1 MAKKEKKQKKERKQ
15 NPKPKK
21 LIQEQQPHLQ
31 NKGDEEDGNL
41 LTFGEHLEVFRQM
54 VFRILGVAGLIAVLV
69 FCLKDTTWNIL
80 MAPSE
85 WDFCTYRLLETAMRE
100 IGIDFRF
107 EEFHVNMIATDLS
120 SQFMT
125 HITTAVYLGLLGASP
140 YILYELF
147 RFISPAL
154 YENERKYSVQVA
166 VIIYVLF
173 LLGVLMSYF
182 VLFPISF
189 RFLGTYSVSAK
200 VVSNITLDS
209 YISTFVS
216 LTLVMGVVFQLPV
229 VAFFLGKLGV
239 VSSWM
244 LSKYRKHALIVIMLV
259 AAIIT
264 PPDLMTLILVTIPLY
279 LLYEVSIRVVKWVEP
294 KEQEA

>member
-1 MAKKEKKQKKERKQ
+1 MSKKGEKA
-15 NPKPKK
+15 N
-21 LIQEQQPHLQ
+21 QQTTTS
-31 NKGDEEDGNL
+31 NKGSEHDEALMTTG
-41 LTFGEHLEVFRQM
+41 GHLEVLRQM
-54 VFRILGVAGLIAVLV
+54 LFRIIAVAGAIAMIV
-69 FCLKDTTWNIL
+69 FCFKDTTWQL
-80 MAPSE
+80 LLAPSE
-85 WDFCTYRLLETAMRE
+85 WNFCTYRWLERAMQN
-100 IGIDFRF
+100 IGVGFHF
-107 EEFHVNMIATDLS
+107 NEFHVNLIATDLS

-154 YENERKYSVQVA
+154 YENERRYSVQVA
-166 VIIYVLF
+166 GIIYVLF
-173 LLGVLMSYF
+173 ILGVFMSYF

-189 RFLGTYSVSAK
+189 RFLGTYSVSAR

-229 VAFFLGKLGV
+229 IAFFLGKMGIVTSDTLAQ
-239 VSSWM
+239 
-244 LSKYRKHALIVIMLV
+244 YRKHSFIIIMLV
-259 AAIIT
+259 AAVIT

-279 LLYEVSIRVVKWVEP
+279 LLYEVSIRVVKWNE
-294 KEQEA
+294 

>member
-1 MAKKEKKQKKERKQ
+1 M
-15 NPKPKK
+15 
-21 LIQEQQPHLQ
+21 L
-31 NKGDEEDGNL
+31 
-41 LTFGEHLEVFRQM
+41 
-54 VFRILGVAGLIAVLV
+54 FRILGVAGIIAAVV
-69 FCLKDTTWNIL
+69 FCLKDITWGIL

-85 WDFCTYRLLETAMRE
+85 WDFCTYRWLETAMQA
-100 IGIDFRF
+100 IGIEFHF
-107 EEFHVNMIATDLS
+107 EEFNVQMIATDLS

-125 HITTAVYLGLLGASP
+125 HISTAIYLGLLGASP

-229 VAFFLGKLGV
+229 VAFFLGKMRIV
-239 VSSWM
+239 TSKM
-244 LSKYRKHALIVIMLV
+244 LTCYRRHSFLMIMIL

-264 PPDLMTLILVTIPLY
+264 PPDIMTLVLVTIPLY
-279 LLYEVSIRVVKWVEP
+279 LLYEVSIRVVKFI
-294 KEQEA
+294 EQQYS

>member
-1 MAKKEKKQKKERKQ
+1 MKS
-15 NPKPKK
+15 PKR
-21 LIQEQQPHLQ
+21 
-31 NKGDEEDGNL
+31 DEE
-41 LTFGEHLEVFRQM
+41 LTFGGHLEVFRRM
-54 VFRILGVAGLIAVLV
+54 LFRIISVAGAIAIIV
-69 FCLKDTTWNIL
+69 FCLKETTWVVL
-80 MAPSE
+80 LAPSE
-85 WDFCTYRLLETAMRE
+85 WDFCTYRWIETAMNSV
-100 IGIDFRF
+100 GVDFRF
-107 EEFHVNMIATDLS
+107 EEFYVNLIATDLS

-166 VIIYVLF
+166 GIIYILF

-229 VAFFLGKLGV
+229 IAFFLGKLGV
-239 VSSWM
+239 VTSDM
-244 LSKYRKHALIVIMLV
+244 LARYRKHSFIIIMVV

-279 LLYEVSIRVVKWVEP
+279 LLYEISIRVVRWVE
-294 KEQEA
+294 

>member
-1 MAKKEKKQKKERKQ
+1 MKSLR
-15 NPKPKK
+15 ND
-21 LIQEQQPHLQ
+21 EQ
-31 NKGDEEDGNL
+31 
-41 LTFGEHLEVFRQM
+41 LTFGGHLEVLRQM
-54 VFRILGVAGLIAVLV
+54 LFRIIAVAGAIAMIV
-69 FCLKDTTWNIL
+69 FCFKETTWDL
-80 MAPSE
+80 LLAPSE
-85 WDFCTYRLLETAMRE
+85 WNFCTYRWIESAFRFFEMN
-100 IGIDFRF
+100 FRF
-107 EEFHVNMIATDLS
+107 EEFHVNLIATDLS

-125 HITTAVYLGLLGASP
+125 HVTTAVYLGALGASP

-166 VIIYVLF
+166 SIIYVLF
-173 LLGVLMSYF
+173 ILGVLMSYF

-189 RFLGTYSVSAK
+189 RFLGTYSVSAR

-229 VAFFLGKLGV
+229 IAFFLGKMGV
-239 VSSWM
+239 FTSAM
-244 LSKYRKHALIVIMLV
+244 LAKYRKHSFVVIMIV

-279 LLYEVSIRVVKWVEP
+279 LLYEVSIRVVKWVE
-294 KEQEA
+294 